1 MQFSNDD
8 AFCVT
13 TGGSDKCVFVWATDI
28 IEEKRAR
35 EALLQGAGVW
45 LASAPTHGHGA
56 AEEESFLPFKP
67 PPLTGGDESMAIKV
81 RGVCGVC
88 VVCGV
93 VWYVWCVWCVWYG
106 VVCGVCGV
114 CGVVCVVWCGVVWR
128 GVVCVV
134 WWCVWCVWCVVW
146 CVLCGV

>member
-1 MQFSNDD
+1 VTNVQFSNDD

-81 RGVCGVC
+81 C
-88 VVCGV
+88 
-93 VWYVWCVWCVWYG
+93 
-106 VVCGVCGV
+106 
-114 CGVVCVVWCGVVWR
+114 VVCVVR
-128 GVVCVV
+128 
-134 WWCVWCVWCVVW
+134 CVVW
-146 CVLCGV
+146 CVCCAVVGCAVWGIEGVRSCQCFSTSPLITPSTPLISSPIT